1 MIKLPFHA
9 PRLNRTRR
17 GLLQVAAALPALC
30 IAGKV
35 AAQPAVAVGN
45 RSISLVS
52 THTGES
58 LLARYFVAGQYVGGA
73 LTQLNTLLRDHRS
86 GDTHPIDPQ
95 LFDLLHQVAVDAGQ
109 EPHYEVISG
118 YRSPVTNGKLHARSK
133 GVARHS
139 LHMDGKAIDV
149 RLVGAPCG
157 QLRDLAM
164 GLNVGGVGY
173 YKQSNFVH
181 LDTGRVRYWAG

>member
-1 MIKLPFHA
+1 M
-9 PRLNRTRR
+9 
-17 GLLQVAAALPALC
+17 ALPALC

-35 AAQPAVAVGN
+35 AAQSAIPVTAN
-45 RSISLVS
+45 RAISLVS

-58 LLARYFVAGQYVGGA
+58 LLTRYFEAGQYVVGA
-73 LTQLNTLLRDHRS
+73 LAQLNTLLRDHRS

-95 LFDLLHQVAVDAGQ
+95 LFDLLHQLAVDADQ
-109 EPHYEVISG
+109 EPRYEVISG